1 MGMNV
6 GNVGYKPNVV
16 GIKNQNEKN
25 EAIKLAS
32 DFLGTVRKGAEK
44 GDVKLEID
52 IIRENIAKSGK
63 SFKDIGSSEKELG
76 ELLVKGYKNEALKW
90 VSLAKQRAGTGDVSW
105 EVGQVRKYA
114 KLAGK
119 SMSDFDALKQIG
131 TAEWELS
138 GLVEKGNESEA
149 FKWLHLAESRSKTK
163 DVTHELDYFQDY
175 MAKTDK
181 PMEYF
186 ASVDDIV
193 RLRQTGKDNV
203 SLAGLLGVFKEIPPL
218 ANVIHTLF
226 Y

>member
-1 MGMNV
+1 MGFNV
-6 GNVGYKPNVV
+6 TNVGYRPNVS

-25 EAIKLAS
+25 EALKQAS

-52 IIRENIAKSGK
+52 IIKENIAKSGK
-63 SFKDIGSSEKELG
+63 TFKDIGYSEKELG

-90 VSLAKQRAGTGDVSW
+90 ISLAKQRAGAGDVSW
-105 EVGQVRKYA
+105 EVGQVRKFA
-114 KLAGK
+114 KLASRSAGD
-119 SMSDFDALKQIG
+119 SEALKEVG
-131 TAEWELS
+131 TADRELN

-149 FKWLHLAESRSKTK
+149 FKWLHLAKDRSKTK

-193 RLRQTGKDNV
+193 RLKQTGKDNE
-203 SLAGLLGVFKEIPPL
+203 SMANLLGVFKQVPTLTNI
-218 ANVIHTLF
+218 VHTLF
-226 Y
+226 F